1 MTEDL
6 NTPMLHMRLPS
17 RGSKILRRVTMKT
30 EQEQI
35 KAIKQIID
43 ERVETTFGQVQG
55 RHGNVIKTVDTVIIA
70 RDIVNAGYGDV
81 SEYKAEIERL
91 EEKCEELRNEKWN
104 AQDDLDCYCD
114 EMPNKIKQAQI
125 KILNKANE
133 RLNVVSRE
141 FGDDCDLCGVSAVCS
156 CRCEINNL
164 IKEIEND

>member
-1 MTEDL
+1 
-6 NTPMLHMRLPS
+6 
-17 RGSKILRRVTMKT
+17 MKT

-43 ERVETTFGQVQG
+43 ERVETTLGQVQG

-91 EEKCEELRNEKWN
+91 RTTLGQCNTELNSALESLKSQCREIGKLK
-104 AQDDLDCYCD
+104 AGV
-114 EMPNKIKQAQI
+114 KQAQI
-125 KILNKANE
+125 DILNKANE

-141 FGDDCDLCGVSAVCS
+141 LGDDCDLCGVSAVCS
-156 CRCEINNL
+156 CRCEINKL
-164 IKEIEND
+164 IKEVQNGEDKG